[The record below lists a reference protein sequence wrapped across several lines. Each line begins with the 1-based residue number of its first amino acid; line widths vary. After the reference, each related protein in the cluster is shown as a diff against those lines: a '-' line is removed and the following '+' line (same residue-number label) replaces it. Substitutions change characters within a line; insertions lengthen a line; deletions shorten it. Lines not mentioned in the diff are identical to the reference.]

1 MLLVCHSSVC
11 RSQMDGYDTSE
22 SPVDPSLEF
31 EEMHP
36 ELPARK
42 TNPDN
47 KRAMRD
53 VSTSPE

>member
-1 MLLVCHSSVC
+1 
-11 RSQMDGYDTSE
+11 MDGYDTSE
-22 SPVDPSLEF
+22 SPVDPSLES